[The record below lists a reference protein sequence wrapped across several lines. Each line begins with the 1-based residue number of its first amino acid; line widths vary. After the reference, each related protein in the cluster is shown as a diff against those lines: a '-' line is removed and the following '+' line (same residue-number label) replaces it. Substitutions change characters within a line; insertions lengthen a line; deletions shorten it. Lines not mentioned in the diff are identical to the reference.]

1 MTPTTSQNNNHD
13 GLWFCITVTIMCIC
27 IAFSSRCH
35 AAEKETAQLDTIPC
49 NLDYIENILVKKSVS
64 AKGNET
70 IKYIVIYKD
79 VRNGIE
85 DAIPMS
91 KSVYEYVQE
100 CREVG
105 ITPILGIKLKNRE
118 INSIVRIRKKYVR
131 K

>member
-1 MTPTTSQNNNHD
+1 MTKTEQPNGKQD
-13 GLWFCITVTIMCIC
+13 FWFCVVVLIACLTIMFCGK
-27 IAFSSRCH
+27 CH
-35 AAEKETAQLDTIPC
+35 AAEPAHLDTIPC
-49 NLDYIENILVKKSVS
+49 NLDYIEKILVKTSVS

-70 IKYIVIYKD
+70 TRYVVVYRD

-100 CREVG
+100 CKEIG